1 MPILDLIKPDPPWCL
16 WPGSGIAAHM
26 KERRY
31 EIMEDKNLG
40 INELSS
46 CATIVVSVL
55 TILSVLFTPK
65 AKLVVLALGITALL
79 LVLISFKEKNS
90 LKLAMIIVA
99 LILVITILLIA
110 FQNGDE
116 PPHPTDPPGTKS
128 TPPVTETSVPTIS
141 PITEAPWET
150 TAVTETTADIPY
162 VLPGS
167 TITLG
172 RYEQDNDKNNGEED
186 IQWLVLRQE
195 GDEMLVISVLGLDA
209 LPYARGKETS
219 DWEHSSIRDWLN
231 TTFYQTAFT
240 AEERESIVKKE
251 IVQDENA
258 SYPNTRQGNP
268 TTDYVFLLSSREYE
282 DYMKTSNNIDP
293 ELCYGTP
300 SLYAV
305 KKGAALY
312 NDRYCWWWLRTSSK
326 SNEIACTVTPYGVFD
341 PNSSSI
347 RSTSVMVRPA
357 MWVKVSK
364 KLTPAEP

>member
-1 MPILDLIKPDPPWCL
+1 MD
-16 WPGSGIAAHM
+16 
-26 KERRY
+26 
-31 EIMEDKNLG
+31 DKNLG

-55 TILSVLFTPK
+55 TILSVLFTPE
-65 AKLVVLALGITALL
+65 AKLVVLALGITALIL
-79 LVLISFKEKNS
+79 TIISFKERKT
-90 LKLAMIIVA
+90 LKLAIIIVA
-99 LILVITILLIA
+99 LMLVITILLIA
-110 FQNGDE
+110 FQKDDGSH
-116 PPHPTDPPGTKS
+116 PPTDPPVTES
-128 TPPVTETSVPTIS
+128 TPPTEEPWDTTGVTG
-141 PITEAPWET
+141 
-150 TAVTETTADIPY
+150 TAAEIPY

-167 TITLG
+167 KIILG
-172 RYEQDNDKNNGEED
+172 RYEQDKEIYNGEEE

-195 GDEMLVISVLGLDA
+195 GDEILVVSVLGLDT

-240 AEERESIVKKE
+240 EEERERIVKKE

-258 SYPNTRQGNP
+258 AYPNTRQGNP

-282 DYMKTSNNIDP
+282 DYMQTSNNIAP

-300 SLYAV
+300 SPYAV

-312 NDRYCWWWLRTSSK
+312 NDQYCWWWLRTSSK
-326 SNEIACTVTPYGVFD
+326 GNEIACTVTPYGVFD

-357 MWVKVSK
+357 MWVKVS
-364 KLTPAEP
+364 